1 MTGEQNIVQR
11 LSRLDTC
18 AVAAEIRKG
27 QSVST
32 VMGLTY
38 ESMLKDGGKT

>member
-1 MTGEQNIVQR
+1 MAGEQDIVQR

-18 AVAAEIRKG
+18 TVAAEVRKG
-27 QSVST
+27 RSVST

-38 ESMLKDGGKT
+38 GSMLKDGGKT

>member
-1 MTGEQNIVQR
+1 MAGEQDIVQR

-27 QSVST
+27 RSVST